1 MQLKQQGSLL
11 LALAKIADE
20 IANTV
25 WGSLGIFASGKAVVV
40 SHILERALGGWLGRT
55 GWWRDFS

>member
-20 IANTV
+20 MANTV

-55 GWWRDFS
+55 GW